1 MVILNY
7 FSPWEVVGRKSVLG
21 ESPRFFCGGL
31 ADIRIPQADQGI

>member
-1 MVILNY
+1 MPFRPSILWIKP
-7 FSPWEVVGRKSVLG
+7 SSSVLG